1 MTIQSVLTGAMI
13 FLASSLTYG
22 QRESLVLNGP
32 WGFAI
37 DSAGVGMSE
46 GWFRAGIPKA
56 VRRVV
61 TVPHTWNVDPGA
73 EHYGGFSWYER
84 RIDVPSAW
92 RGRSLRLHFGAVYHT
107 ARVWVNGVL
116 AGEHAGS
123 GYTPFTIECTGRL
136 RPGTGNTVIV
146 RADNAFTRAAIP
158 FFRSFDWPKDGG
170 IIRPVS
176 LLATRRPAVR
186 SIRVDA
192 VPRPGEAPGKFSGSL
207 RVTVRMMDDSGI
219 DPARIRC
226 RARVQSVFPGDL
238 AGTFVTE
245 FQPAI
250 SDGLA
255 SGTVLL
261 DRVRVWRCDDPAL
274 YSLSMTLL
282 VDGQRT
288 DSTATTFGFRDIRT
302 RGTQLVMNHEP
313 IRLMGVEWM
322 PGSNPRYGMAEP
334 PTESAAMLQRMRSV
348 NAIFTRFHWQQAEE
362 VLDWCDRNGIVVQEE
377 VPLWGFGVPLNDT
390 VMALARSQLGE
401 MIEAHYNHPSIAM
414 WGVGNELASTNRLII
429 DSLRALREH
438 VRGLDPGRLV
448 NYVSNRLSLG
458 EGSDASGVGDIVM
471 WNAYQD
477 TWYLNDPA
485 DLRKALDTI
494 HAAYPEK
501 PMMITE
507 YGLCEPA
514 NQGGDERRVR
524 DLLYQTAVFE
534 NTPYIAGAIYFS
546 LNDYRTHWG
555 EEGSGTRKRRVHGVF
570 DLDGAPKPSASI
582 LAGLSSPVEIL
593 NVGWKTAHRFE
604 VVVIASSGLP
614 SHPLRGYVLYWS
626 PPGEDPRARGIRV
639 ELPDLLPGQKIQ
651 VPLDGGP
658 GPIVEVTVVRPT
670 GEVVA
675 RRRFEVRN

>member
-1 MTIQSVLTGAMI
+1 MAMKSVLTAGLVL
-13 FLASSLTYG
+13 LAFSLSHG
-22 QRESLVLNGP
+22 QRESLSLNGR

-37 DSAGVGMSE
+37 DSAGVGMRD
-46 GWFRAGIPKA
+46 GWFRSGIPKA
-56 VRRVV
+56 FRRMV

-73 EHYGGFSWYER
+73 EEYGGVAWYER
-84 RIDVPSAW
+84 RIDVPDAW
-92 RGRSLRLHFGAVYHT
+92 SGRAIRLHFGAVYHT
-107 ARVWVNGVL
+107 AQVWINGALV
-116 AGEHAGS
+116 GEHSGS
-123 GYTPFTIECTGRL
+123 GYTPFSIECTGRL
-136 RPGTGNTVIV
+136 TAGTGNTIV
-146 RADNAFTRAAIP
+146 VRVDNAFTRAAIP

-170 IIRPVS
+170 IIRSVS
-176 LLATRRPAVR
+176 LQATQRPAVR

-192 VPRPGEAPGKFSGSL
+192 SPQQGEAPGRFSGSL
-207 RVTVRMMDDSGI
+207 RLSVRMMDASEI
-219 DPARIRC
+219 DPSHIRC
-226 RARVQSVFPGDL
+226 VARVYGVSPAEH
-238 AGTFVTE
+238 AGKLVAE
-245 FQPAI
+245 FQPAVSGGI
-250 SDGLA
+250 A
-255 SGTVLL
+255 SGNVSL
-261 DRVRVWRCDDPAL
+261 DGVRIWRCDDPAL
-274 YSLSMTLL
+274 YSLSVTLA
-282 VDGQRT
+282 VDGHRT
-288 DSTATTFGFRDIRT
+288 DSMATTFGFRDVRT
-302 RGTQLVMNHEP
+302 RGTQLLMNHEP
-313 IRLMGVEWM
+313 VRLMGVEWM

-334 PTESAAMLQRMRSV
+334 SAEAAAMLERMRSV
-348 NAIFTRFHWQQAEE
+348 NAVFTRFHWQQAEE
-362 VLDWCDRNGIVVQEE
+362 VLDWCDRHGIVVQEE

-401 MIEAHYNHPSIAM
+401 MIDAHYNHPSIAM
-414 WGVGNELASTNRLII
+414 WGVGNELASTRGSII
-429 DSLRALREH
+429 DSLKALRAH
-438 VRGLDPGRLV
+438 ARSLDPGRLV

-458 EGSDASGVGDIVM
+458 EGFDASGVGDIVM

-494 HAAYPEK
+494 HAAYPDK

-524 DLLYQTAVFE
+524 DLLYHTAVFE

-570 DLDGAPKPSASI
+570 DLDGVAKPSASI

-614 SHPLRGYVLYWS
+614 SHPLRGYALYWS
-626 PPGEDPRARGIRV
+626 APGEDPRTRGIRV

-651 VPLDGGP
+651 VPLDEGP
-658 GPIVEVTVVRPT
+658 GPIVDVTVVRPT
-670 GEVVA
+670 GEIVA
-675 RRRFEVRN
+675 RRTFEVRN